1 MRIAIYGAGSLG
13 TILGA
18 YLTKAGL
25 DCELV
30 NRNQAHI
37 EALRAH
43 GARVT
48 GTVDMTVPV
57 KALLP
62 QEMTG
67 EYDVVFLMTK
77 QLHNPEVVSFLKPYL
92 GEKGLICTLQNGIP
106 EPAIAQLIG
115 KERVIG
121 CTVAWGATLVAPGI
135 SQLTSEADSLTF
147 GMGTMDGVQ
156 SQGLHTVK
164 DILENMCPVELE
176 DNFMGVRWSKLLIN
190 AAFSGLGTV
199 IGGTFGHVSEDPSAR
214 RVAQYLIKE
223 CIDVGHA
230 AGVTFAPVQGKDI
243 VKLLYFKKGGFK
255 RWLSY
260 RIIPIA
266 MKKHRLLKPSMLQDI
281 EHGKPCEIDA
291 INGVV
296 CTAGRQWGVPT
307 PFNDMVVEIIQEME
321 RGNAAPCKD
330 NLSRF
335 LPLLN
340 G

>member
-25 DCELV
+25 NCELI
-30 NRNQAHI
+30 NRNQAHV
-37 EALRAH
+37 EALRTQ

-48 GTVDMTVPV
+48 GTVELTVPV

-62 QEMTG
+62 QEMSG
-67 EYDVVFLMTK
+67 EYDVIFLMTK

-92 GEKGLICTLQNGIP
+92 GETGLICTLQNGIP
-106 EPAIAQLIG
+106 EPAIAELIG
-115 KERVIG
+115 KDRVVG
-121 CTVAWGATLVAPGI
+121 CTVAWGATLLAPGV

-147 GMGTMDGVQ
+147 GMGTMEGVG
-156 SQGLHTVK
+156 SQGLKLVK
-164 DILENMCPVELE
+164 GILEHMCPVEVE

-199 IGGTFGHVSEDPSAR
+199 IGGTFGDVSEDPRAR

-243 VKLLYFKKGGFK
+243 VRLLYFKKGGVK

-281 EHGKPCEIDA
+281 EHGKPCEVDA

-296 CTAGRQWGVPT
+296 CQFGRQHGVPT
-307 PFNDMVVEIIQEME
+307 PFNDMVVRVIQEME
-321 RGNAAPCKD
+321 RGEGAPRKD
-330 NLSRF
+330 NLDRF
-335 LPLLN
+335 QTLF
-340 G
+340 